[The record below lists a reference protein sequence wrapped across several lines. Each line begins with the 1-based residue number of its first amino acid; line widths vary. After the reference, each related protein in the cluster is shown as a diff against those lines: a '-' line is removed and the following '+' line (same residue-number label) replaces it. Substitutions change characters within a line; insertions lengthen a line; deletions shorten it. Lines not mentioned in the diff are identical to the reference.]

1 MYIRY
6 RQGCQYIKLITCK
19 YKSEEDSLGIE
30 EADSL
35 QESNLSIHST
45 ATKAQQFADS
55 DWRNIG
61 LRAEDLNVSNGA
73 YKGRTLYIRYSTQAR
88 QLWESLEKSYQV
100 SLLGYP

>member
-1 MYIRY
+1 M
-6 RQGCQYIKLITCK
+6 
-19 YKSEEDSLGIE
+19 YKSEEDSSGIE

-88 QLWESLEKSYQV
+88 QL
-100 SLLGYP
+100 